1 MISSLF
7 IYNTTANIDEHGI
20 SDLSLAAHLSNS
32 IAFNSSLDK
41 ETLISSLAPKFI
53 WVLRDFTLEKI
64 DPETGEEISS
74 NEYLEICLRKKI
86 SGKNSQE
93 NNLIREN
100 IVKYFKQRECV
111 TLPRPVES
119 EEDLKN
125 LMNLKLEKLKP
136 SFKFEFLNLKNKIY
150 KESKPKKINGK
161 KLTGTALADI
171 IQEFVNSINDGAVPN
186 INNAWDHVIYQ
197 DIKSYYE
204 KAHVNFR
211 TNLKNINSQ
220 KQQNFDFLEIVDLI
234 AKYKLESY
242 LIYIQLEIL
251 NPEVFNMDTINHN
264 YFSIY
269 EEYKNKLERE
279 VFDIEDRF
287 MQEMKDLDKK
297 NNSQQLKM
305 ENKDVVNLMFNNHY
319 SISKNNMELLDSDFM
334 KVIKNYHKKYKGST
348 TDANKTLCGFLKENM
363 KEILYYL
370 VTNTKFEYN
379 IRINELER
387 KSLLNIDEIKNLEQ
401 SESKLKEINNV
412 FDNRV
417 NEDLFFKS

>member
-161 KLTGTALADI
+161 KLTGSFRFLLFLI
-171 IQEFVNSINDGAVPN
+171 KL
-186 INNAWDHVIYQ
+186 NAIFQ
-197 DIKSYYE
+197 
-204 KAHVNFR
+204 
-211 TNLKNINSQ
+211 
-220 KQQNFDFLEIVDLI
+220 
-234 AKYKLESY
+234 
-242 LIYIQLEIL
+242 IL
-251 NPEVFNMDTINHN
+251 FC
-264 YFSIY
+264 
-269 EEYKNKLERE
+269 L
-279 VFDIEDRF
+279 
-287 MQEMKDLDKK
+287 
-297 NNSQQLKM
+297 
-305 ENKDVVNLMFNNHY
+305 
-319 SISKNNMELLDSDFM
+319 
-334 KVIKNYHKKYKGST
+334 
-348 TDANKTLCGFLKENM
+348 
-363 KEILYYL
+363 
-370 VTNTKFEYN
+370 
-379 IRINELER
+379 
-387 KSLLNIDEIKNLEQ
+387 
-401 SESKLKEINNV
+401 
-412 FDNRV
+412 
-417 NEDLFFKS
+417 

>member
-125 LMNLKLEKLKP
+125 LMNLKLENLKP

-186 INNAWDHVIYQ
+186 INNAWDHVIHQ

-204 KAHVNFR
+204 KAHANFR

-234 AKYKLESY
+234 AKYKLESH

-251 NPEVFNMDTINHN
+251 NPEVYILDEINHN
-264 YFSIY
+264 YISLY

-279 VFDIEDRF
+279 ILDIEDRF
-287 MQEMKDLDKK
+287 MQEMKDLYKK
-297 NNSQQLKM
+297 NNSLQLKM

-319 SISKNNMELLDSDFM
+319 SLSKNNMELLDSDFI
-334 KVIKNYHKKYKGST
+334 KVIKNYHKKYKGSS
-348 TDANKTLCGFLKENM
+348 TDANKTLCGFLKENT
-363 KEILYYL
+363 KEIIYYL

-387 KSLLNIDEIKNLEQ
+387 KSLLNNEEIKNLEQ
-401 SESKLKEINNV
+401 NESKLKEINNV
-412 FDNRV
+412 FENRV
-417 NEDLFFKS
+417 NED